1 MIFQEFLVKSVV
13 NADDTTLF
21 HINRNIEKLT
31 ETLHGAELFP
41 LGLNWFTTNGLLF
54 NNDKTP
60 KSFFQFINTL

>member
-1 MIFQEFLVKSVV
+1 MIFQKFLVKSVV

-31 ETLHGAELFP
+31 ETLHGAELCP
-41 LGLNWFTTNGLLF
+41 LNWFTTNGLLC

-60 KSFFQFINTL
+60 KSFFHFINTL